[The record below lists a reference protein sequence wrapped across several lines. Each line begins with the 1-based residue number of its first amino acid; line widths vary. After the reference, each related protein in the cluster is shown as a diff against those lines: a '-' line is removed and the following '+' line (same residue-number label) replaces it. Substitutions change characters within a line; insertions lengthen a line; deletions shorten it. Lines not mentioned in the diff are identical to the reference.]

1 MKIHLTSYKKP
12 LTIIVIIIAFLY
24 WIVANNQR
32 QDNTNIN
39 SLNFI
44 NAPKISD
51 IYFLDYR
58 LIDDNLRP
66 NEKYRLAKV
75 VDITGDIVTLLY
87 SDFFYSQRRQIES
100 SIHYGHL
107 RFKDYFQTKRYN
119 FAKNE
124 LVNLQQS
131 GAIYQVMRPI
141 YNRLFGNYV
150 NPLKEKV
157 KGDVYIPGKREY
169 FSGMAFLQL
178 KHDET
183 KLTSAFE
190 QFNTSARLGY
200 PQGQVS
206 LAELYIN
213 EEFNNKDLS
222 KALYWLK
229 QGALQS
235 HKPAILK
242 YVILCKQQ
250 SSCSEYDFYQTLIA
264 AGVNIKV
271 RNIGVKID

>member
-1 MKIHLTSYKKP
+1 
-12 LTIIVIIIAFLY
+12 
-24 WIVANNQR
+24 
-32 QDNTNIN
+32 
-39 SLNFI
+39 
-44 NAPKISD
+44 
-51 IYFLDYR
+51 
-58 LIDDNLRP
+58 
-66 NEKYRLAKV
+66 
-75 VDITGDIVTLLY
+75 
-87 SDFFYSQRRQIES
+87 
-100 SIHYGHL
+100 
-107 RFKDYFQTKRYN
+107 
-119 FAKNE
+119 
-124 LVNLQQS
+124 
-131 GAIYQVMRPI
+131 
-141 YNRLFGNYV
+141 
-150 NPLKEKV
+150 
-157 KGDVYIPGKREY
+157 
-169 FSGMAFLQL
+169 
-178 KHDET
+178 
-183 KLTSAFE
+183 
-190 QFNTSARLGY
+190 LGY